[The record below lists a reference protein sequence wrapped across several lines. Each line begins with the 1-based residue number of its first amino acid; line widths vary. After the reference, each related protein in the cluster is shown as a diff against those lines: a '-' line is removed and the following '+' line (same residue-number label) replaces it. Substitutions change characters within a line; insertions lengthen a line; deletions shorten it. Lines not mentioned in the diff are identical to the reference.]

1 MEQNQV
7 VWKNIGRLASTIKV
21 AVKINMTLLCSSYIF
36 LVIPLYLALNS
47 IFSVTMETLS
57 LVDVAVAAATLLIML
72 WVGVKAYAYSEV
84 IGFLSWAAQHDGLPK
99 DWNEF
104 RDFLQRSHKIAAEEK
119 ARWADELSQ
128 QGAVIKTTSGT
139 REFFSKALPSLL
151 KTAKLI
157 DDAIEK
163 ASEPCMT
170 HADAIKERLDQ
181 FISLPQCIAPPFITF
196 GLVCVVSLI
205 LTTIKLLSIAVL

>member
-1 MEQNQV
+1 MEPASS
-7 VWKNIGRLASTIKV
+7 VWKNIGRLASTVKV
-21 AVKINMTLLCSSYIF
+21 AVKINMTLLCSAYIF
-36 LVIPLYLALNS
+36 LALPLYLALND

-57 LVDVAVAAATLLIML
+57 LVDVVVAAVTLLMML
-72 WVGVKAYAYSEV
+72 WVGFKVYAYSEV
-84 IGFLSWAAQHDGLPK
+84 IGFLSWAAHHDGLPK
-99 DWNEF
+99 DWGNF

-128 QGAVIKTTSGT
+128 QGAVIRTTSGT
-139 REFFSKALPSLL
+139 REFFSTALPSLL

-181 FISLPQCIAPPFITF
+181 FMSLPQCIAPPFLTF
-196 GLVCVVSLI
+196 GLVCIASLI
-205 LTTIKLLSIAVL
+205 LTTIKLLSIAIL